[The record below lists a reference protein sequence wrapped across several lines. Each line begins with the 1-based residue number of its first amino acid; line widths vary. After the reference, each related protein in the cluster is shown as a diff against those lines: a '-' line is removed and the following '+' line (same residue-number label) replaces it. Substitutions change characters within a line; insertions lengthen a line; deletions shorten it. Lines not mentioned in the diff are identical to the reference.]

1 MSVDL
6 SKILNT
12 GSTDSSTQSSTK
24 TPRDRLGQADF
35 LNLMTTQLKN
45 QDPSKPLDSTQ
56 LFSQLAQFSTVAG
69 IQDLQTS
76 FSQFA
81 TAMKSNEALQATAL
95 VGHQAL
101 VSGDT
106 GSLSQAG
113 GISGAIDLQQDTGDL
128 QIGIYDAG
136 GQIIRHLDLGAQSTG
151 SKQFSWDGIRDD
163 GQRAAP
169 GLYKIKAN
177 AMIDGKSTALDTS
190 VMASVDSITFGASGQ
205 DLMVNLA
212 GIGSVPFAQIKQVK

>member
-12 GSTDSSTQSSTK
+12 GKTDAATQSTTK

-35 LNLMTTQLKN
+35 FDLMTTQLKN

-95 VGHQAL
+95 VGRQAL
-101 VSGDT
+101 VAGDT
-106 GSLSQAG
+106 GVLSQAG
-113 GISGAIDLQQDTGDL
+113 SISGVVDLQQDTGDL
-128 QIGIYDAG
+128 HIGIYDAN
-136 GQIIRHLDLGAQSTG
+136 GQLVRRLDLGAQKTG
-151 SKQFSWDGIRDD
+151 SKQFTWDGIRDD
-163 GQRAAP
+163 G
-169 GLYKIKAN
+169 
-177 AMIDGKSTALDTS
+177 
-190 VMASVDSITFGASGQ
+190 
-205 DLMVNLA
+205 
-212 GIGSVPFAQIKQVK
+212 